1 MQTNSESNAHF
12 QKTLEDEIKR
22 KSLIES
28 NQTKEKDDLKK
39 KLEEKQNEEHELR
52 KEFLLFRRNYIISS
66 CEKVNDSEIIEW
78 EEREDTVLQDIQ
90 KERLSLLK
98 VKLKVKRHERKLE
111 EWESMDHLGFE
122 QLKTEK
128 AEKGKQ
134 LEKCEKEINRLQQ
147 SRTINEAEKANVCS
161 LINDATKSLAEKEKQ
176 LEDIGKITAQKS
188 KSLVHLE
195 KQFKSITRALESTST
210 ACREIVEQSYNK
222 SKIEVS
228 LTMQKIE
235 DLKKEFP
242 AISEI

>member
-1 MQTNSESNAHF
+1 MQTSNAHF
-12 QKTLEDEIKR
+12 QKTLDDEIKR
-22 KSLIES
+22 KSLIDS
-28 NQTKEKDDLKK
+28 NQAEEKDALKK

-52 KEFLLFRRNYIISS
+52 KEFLLFRRNYISSS
-66 CEKVNDSEIIEW
+66 CEKVKDTDFIEW
-78 EEREDTVLQDIQ
+78 EEREEKIVQDIQ
-90 KERLSLLK
+90 KERLSLLR

-161 LINDATKSLAEKEKQ
+161 LINDTTKSLAEKEKQ

-235 DLKKEFP
+235 DLKKEFT